1 MVVKI
6 KKAGPVGA
14 PAATTRLEYYR
25 RAHPASSSFRRTR
38 REQIEFD
45 ARRLHTLLLFVEHA
59 RNPEER
65 VASGESVFRALR
77 RYLSQFHQL
86 ESYR

>member
-1 MVVKI
+1 MVVTSSYKI
-6 KKAGPVGA
+6 P
-14 PAATTRLEYYR
+14 
-25 RAHPASSSFRRTR
+25 TR

-65 VASGESVFRALR
+65 VASGEPCGGISVSFISWSLTRENL
-77 RYLSQFHQL
+77 H
-86 ESYR
+86 